1 MLFVFL
7 SVYSQCFSGS
17 LYNYRI
23 VKNLEKKI
31 FFFYFTEICVIQTFM
46 VFLFMNKKKIIRFHK
61 IYFYLNINNKFNFTR
76 FFFQNLI
83 VGKSSMTKNT
93 FQSVDVSISEKSI
106 LTKHDLINEENST
119 LFFIRKQDLNM
130 QSLSTGICMFSIALA
145 FFFYI

>member
-1 MLFVFL
+1 M
-7 SVYSQCFSGS
+7 
-17 LYNYRI
+17 
-23 VKNLEKKI
+23 
-31 FFFYFTEICVIQTFM
+31 
-46 VFLFMNKKKIIRFHK
+46 
-61 IYFYLNINNKFNFTR
+61 NINNKFNFTR

-145 FFFYI
+145 FFFLYLVLQYSKLYFFFVNIKQADQIYFFK

>member
-1 MLFVFL
+1 MFNRKRSGKSCSNINVAVLFVFL

-46 VFLFMNKKKIIRFHK
+46 VFLFMNKKKNIRFYK

-76 FFFQNLI
+76 VFFFKTLLYWVKAVWPRTLSNPWMYRSQRKAYWL
-83 VGKSSMTKNT
+83 SM
-93 FQSVDVSISEKSI
+93 I
-106 LTKHDLINEENST
+106 LSMKRII
-119 LFFIRKQDLNM
+119 F
-130 QSLSTGICMFSIALA
+130 
-145 FFFYI
+145 